1 MAEVRPV
8 KKARVHEGDH
18 GAEEGL
24 GLVKLVD
31 RRRVDV
37 EKLVTHIAHLEKELK
52 EAQVKLSE
60 AESLLQQI
68 RKRSPPKK
76 DKCEEKLA
84 FRGVT
89 TKFPLESN
97 STVPK
102 ESNGAVA
109 KSTWTSS
116 HSSPLKK
123 TWVADEG
130 RTSASVR
137 FNKTERSIASSSHGV
152 AEQHSK
158 LPASSQTYSGRIQDM
173 KPSDKLSGQK
183 KFKVV
188 VPQREHMDLIVNIRS
203 QKKAKKLDVGLPS
216 YIPIQHKRKPRSLVL
231 SPATDHL
238 CATSAL
244 DGVVNF
250 WQIKEKG
257 LGLNLSHT
265 VDCISPITRRW
276 PEDLAWHPMGNALF
290 AVYHADGGPQVS
302 IINASKQKPE
312 VQFLNDKPHEKGII
326 NSIQFMPWSNGTQFA
341 TAGCDHGVVLWS
353 EKEGSDRC
361 WQPHLLH
368 RVLHSSSVSGVAGIP
383 HKQLVLSS
391 GLDKRLF
398 AVDLAHGKSAFQHT
412 LESKALGVLSNP
424 ADFNLFMAQTGTPGQ
439 QLRLFDIRVHR
450 TELHAFG
457 WKQEAGDSQSGY
469 ISQSWSPDGLYCASG
484 STDPKIHVFDIRY
497 NSSEPAQTLDAHQ
510 KRVFKAAWHPNL
522 PLLLSISSDLFIG
535 LHRIF
540 E

>member
-1 MAEVRPV
+1 LCPDKNQSQLEIHAFMALFLQFHYVPFEVLASR
-8 KKARVHEGDH
+8 
-18 GAEEGL
+18 
-24 GLVKLVD
+24 VD
-31 RRRVDV
+31 RVAPSLMDV
-37 EKLVTHIAHLEKELK
+37 IQLK

-76 DKCEEKLA
+76 DKCEEKVA
-84 FRGVT
+84 SRGVT

-238 CATSAL
+238 CATRYS
-244 DGVVNF
+244 
-250 WQIKEKG
+250 W
-257 LGLNLSHT
+257 
-265 VDCISPITRRW
+265 
-276 PEDLAWHPMGNALF
+276 LF
-290 AVYHADGGPQVS
+290 
-302 IINASKQKPE
+302 
-312 VQFLNDKPHEKGII
+312 L
-326 NSIQFMPWSNGTQFA
+326 
-341 TAGCDHGVVLWS
+341 
-353 EKEGSDRC
+353 
-361 WQPHLLH
+361 
-368 RVLHSSSVSGVAGIP
+368 
-383 HKQLVLSS
+383 
-391 GLDKRLF
+391 
-398 AVDLAHGKSAFQHT
+398 
-412 LESKALGVLSNP
+412 
-424 ADFNLFMAQTGTPGQ
+424 
-439 QLRLFDIRVHR
+439 
-450 TELHAFG
+450 
-457 WKQEAGDSQSGY
+457 
-469 ISQSWSPDGLYCASG
+469 
-484 STDPKIHVFDIRY
+484 
-497 NSSEPAQTLDAHQ
+497 
-510 KRVFKAAWHPNL
+510 
-522 PLLLSISSDLFIG
+522 
-535 LHRIF
+535 
-540 E
+540 